1 MRIALIAPLVSPIAQ
16 PYIGGAQAL
25 LAALATGLSQRGHA
39 ITLFARSGSQL
50 EGIQIESIS
59 VPMEVR
65 PATFSQPAAVATADP
80 GFFAQANLFL
90 ELFLQLQR
98 RSHEFDLVHAHA
110 FDWPAYTCSAL
121 LKELPV
127 LHTLHL
133 PAVAPEINQALRI
146 LDQQGHPLTLI
157 TVSRSCA
164 RTYASVTPIDHIV
177 HNGLAITDIPFQ
189 AQVPSDAPLLFAGR
203 ISPEKGV
210 EEAIDIAE
218 KTDTPLVMVGGIYDQ
233 SYYDQKIAPRIAA
246 ARARI
251 TYLGQI
257 KREEVWRHMSQAK
270 GLLCPINWDEPFG
283 LTTIEAM
290 ATGTPVIAFRRGAM
304 AEIIQ
309 HGKTGFLAEPGNY
322 EQAAA
327 LVQQLDTIRR
337 ADCRAYIAETFSIE
351 QMIGAYEQIYQNTMH
366 QRKSTH

>member
-25 LAALATGLSQRGHA
+25 LADLATGLSQRGHA
-39 ITLFARSGSQL
+39 ITLFARLGSQL
-50 EGIQIESIS
+50 DGIQIESIS

-65 PATFSQPAAVATADP
+65 PATFSQPAAVSAADP

-110 FDWPAYTCSAL
+110 FDWPAYTCSIL
-121 LKELPV
+121 LKKLPI

-133 PAVAPEINQALRI
+133 PAVATEINQALRI

-157 TVSRSCA
+157 TVSQSCA
-164 RTYASVTPIDHIV
+164 RTYASFTPIDYIV

-189 AQVPSDAPLLFAGR
+189 TQVPPDAPLLFAGR

-210 EEAIDIAE
+210 EEAINIAE
-218 KTDTPLVMVGGIYDQ
+218 RADASLVIVGGIYDQ
-233 SYYDQKIAPRIAA
+233 SYYEQKIAPRIAQA
-246 ARARI
+246 SARI
-251 TYLGQI
+251 TYLGQL
-257 KREEVWRHMSQAK
+257 KREEVWHLMSQAK
-270 GLLCPINWDEPFG
+270 GLLCPINWNEPFG

-290 ATGTPVIAFRRGAM
+290 AAGTPVIAFRCGAM
-304 AEIIQ
+304 EEIIQ
-309 HGKTGFLAEPGNY
+309 HGKTGFLAEPGDF
-322 EQAAA
+322 EQAVA
-327 LVQQLDTIRR
+327 LVHKLDAITRT
-337 ADCRAYIAETFSIE
+337 DCRAYIAENFSIE
-351 QMIGAYEQIYQNTMH
+351 KMIGAHEQIYQEAML
-366 QRKSTH
+366 QRDTAR